1 MDNGF
6 AFTEKNAMCTEARF
20 SCTTTKGTCKAS
32 GYNVSI
38 AQGSVTGDT
47 DVSTDNEQAHMPTMT
62 KQPVSVGTEA
72 DQSLFQSYSFWCV
85 DRLLQHAARPQ
96 CPCL

>member
-85 DRLLQHAARPQ
+85 DRLL
-96 CPCL
+96 

>member
-20 SCTTTKGTCKAS
+20 SCTTTKETG
-32 GYNVSI
+32 SI

-47 DVSTDNEQAHMPTMT
+47 DVSTDNEQAQMPTLT

-96 CPCL
+96 CRCLQIRKRR